1 MNRLTGTNRSVAG
14 FTLIEVLVALVILSV
29 GLLGIAGMISV
40 SLKSSGSTYTRTQ
53 VTALTYNILD
63 RMRANR
69 AQAVTG
75 AYNLAM
81 TDSTPTSTNSCIS
94 TTISSTNSC
103 TPAQIATFDLAEWR
117 ANLASE
123 LPSGNGSIST
133 VAVNNMTQVT
143 ITIEWSDARAQQAL
157 GEVSSSQSS
166 SSVPVSQLSITT
178 AL

>member
-1 MNRLTGTNRSVAG
+1 MNKSTETRRSAAG

-81 TDSTPTSTNSCIS
+81 TDPTPTGGNCIS
-94 TTISSTNSC
+94 TNITNSC
-103 TPAQIATFDLAEWR
+103 TPAQIAAFDLAEWR

-157 GEVSSSQSS
+157 GEASSSVSSSSIT
-166 SSVPVSQLSITT
+166 PSQLSITT

>member
-1 MNRLTGTNRSVAG
+1 MNKPTSMYSAPTRATG

-75 AYNLAM
+75 AYDIAM
-81 TDSTPTSTNSCIS
+81 STATPTGGDCIGSTK
-94 TTISSTNSC
+94 SC
-103 TPAQIATFDLAEWR
+103 TPAQIASFDIAEWR
-117 ANLASE
+117 SDLASE

-133 VAVNNMTQVT
+133 TAINNMTQVT

-157 GEVSSSQSS
+157 GEAANTGT
-166 SSVPVSQLSITT
+166 VPVSQLSITT